1 MLGIP
6 FLDNAFLKLFAPTTY
21 DDRIDRLNY
30 FVTSSLL
37 TFFAILVS
45 AKQYVGSPIQCWM
58 PMEFKGGWEQY
69 AEDYCFIQNTYWVH
83 FDEPV
88 PEDVNDRRDAEIG
101 YYQWVP
107 IVLVLQALM
116 FFIPAWV
123 WKTLNKQSGLD
134 LDAIVKET
142 KNLRASKSDER
153 KKELKKLSSFIAE
166 CLEFDKPHSPSHRYL
181 CFNFGSSLGSYVT
194 SLYLIV
200 KLLFLINIF
209 TQFVILNNF
218 LGTSH
223 GLWGFQTLIDL
234 WQGREW
240 LDSGIFPRVTMCDFK
255 VRRLANIHRYSVQ
268 CVLMI
273 NMFNEKIYLF
283 LWFWFLFVA
292 ASTLLNFIYFSY
304 NTILGLNRERTARLL
319 LSHIDLDETPLDETI
334 LRRFVHRGLRPDGI
348 LLLRFVDM
356 YAGGML
362 ARDLCGQLFSSY
374 SKKQYSLAVGSSA
387 KKSSSPSPDHGFTE
401 KQYNPERANRLNGL
415 PDYLRLTELTGPLM
429 QPDSFTATAGK
440 DRSQ

>member
-6 FLDNAFLKLFAPTTY
+6 FLDTAFTKLFAPSTY

-30 FVTSSLL
+30 FITSSLL

-83 FDEPV
+83 FDDPV
-88 PEDVNDRRDAEIG
+88 PEQVDDRRNAEIG

-107 IVLVLQALM
+107 IVLALQALM
-116 FFIPAWV
+116 FFMPSWI

-134 LDAIVKET
+134 MDTIIKE
-142 KNLRASKSDER
+142 AKSVRSARSDDR
-153 KKELKKLSSFIAE
+153 KAELGKLAVFIE
-166 CLEFDKPHSPSHRYL
+166 ESLEFDTPRYQRRFL
-181 CFNFGSSLGSYVT
+181 CFNFGRALGSYVAT
-194 SLYLIV
+194 LYLFV
-200 KLLFLINIF
+200 KLLYVINIF

-218 LGTSH
+218 LGTDYN
-223 GLWGFQTLIDL
+223 LWGFQTMRDL
-234 WQGREW
+234 WEGKEW
-240 LDSGIFPRVTMCDFK
+240 LDSGVFPRVTMCDFK

-283 LWFWFLFVA
+283 IWFWFVFVA
-292 ASTLLNFIYFSY
+292 VSTLLNFLYYFFTMVFANS
-304 NTILGLNRERTARLL
+304 RERTAKHMLACL
-319 LSHIDLDETPLDETI
+319 KLDDSTNVDSAI
-334 LRRFVHRGLRPDGI
+334 VRRFVHKALRPDGI

-356 YAGGML
+356 HAGGMT
-362 ARDLCGQLFSSY
+362 ARDLCTQLFVDY
-374 SKKQYSLAVGSSA
+374 YGDIERQYPRAPGSHTT
-387 KKSSSPSPDHGFTE
+387 KSTSPGIEEGFTE
-401 KQYNPERANRLNGL
+401 AHYNPEKLN
-415 PDYLRLTELTGPLM
+415 GPLM
-429 QPDSFTATAGK
+429 QPDSAYPGPPKSKNT
-440 DRSQ
+440 

>member
-6 FLDNAFLKLFAPTTY
+6 FLDSAFLRLFSPTTY

-30 FVTSSLL
+30 FVTSSML

-88 PEDVNDRRDAEIG
+88 PDDVGDRRSAEIG

-107 IVLVLQALM
+107 IVLALQALM
-116 FFIPAWV
+116 FFIPSWI
-123 WKTLNKQSGLD
+123 WKTLHKQSGID
-134 LDAIVKET
+134 LDTIVKEA
-142 KNLRASKSDER
+142 KSMRAARSEER
-153 KKELKKLSSFIAE
+153 KEEVTKLAAFVEESLEMGDRRAQYHLL
-166 CLEFDKPHSPSHRYL
+166 CL
-181 CFNFGSSLGSYVT
+181 NFGRSLGSYV
-194 SLYLIV
+194 SVLYIFV
-200 KLLFLINIF
+200 KLLYVLNIF

-218 LGTSH
+218 LGTDYN
-223 GLWGFQTLIDL
+223 LWGFQTLRDL
-234 WQGREW
+234 WEGREW
-240 LDSGIFPRVTMCDFK
+240 LDSGVFPRVTMCDFK

-283 LWFWFLFVA
+283 IWFWFLFVA
-292 ASTLLNFIYFSY
+292 ISTLLNFLYCFATMLISSY
-304 NTILGLNRERTARLL
+304 RERTAAVL
-319 LSHIDLDETPLDETI
+319 LSTYKLDEESRMDTSI
-334 LRRFVHRGLRPDGI
+334 VRRFVHNALKPDGI

-356 YAGGML
+356 HAGGMA
-362 ARDLCGQLFSSY
+362 ARDLCAQLFHDFY
-374 SKKQYSLAVGSSA
+374 VSLESHYPRTGDGQTT
-387 KKSSSPSPDHGFTE
+387 KSTSPGIDEGFTE
-401 KQYNPERANRLNGL
+401 APYNSDKVSFFCIISMEYHFPFLL
-415 PDYLRLTELTGPLM
+415 LRL
-429 QPDSFTATAGK
+429 Q
-440 DRSQ
+440 